1 MHKNLLLV
9 SASMGLCLLA
19 LSCKVG
25 PDYQRPDMPTP
36 GAFKSPVSQPATQA
50 SSLTR
55 QWWMLFDDPK
65 LNELEEIAIA
75 ENNDLKASMA
85 RLIQARAASKGVKS
99 QFLPTIGVTPRWTEG
114 RSSLNGR
121 GGMTSISEDNQV
133 TADFSYEVDIWGK
146 IARSYESSVALS
158 VAAEDALGT
167 VRLTVAAQVAQTY
180 FNIRSLDAQS
190 EILNNNAK
198 LYQRQLQ
205 LSKTRFSAGLALP
218 TEPLQIENQ
227 LQSALSQE
235 IEIRRQRADAEHAI
249 AILLGRSPADL
260 DIQPLPL
267 NATPPLVPVGLPAE
281 LLRNRPDVNQAEQ
294 SLVSANA
301 QIGVAKAAYYPSLKL
316 TSSLGFEALEIS
328 HIADW
333 ESRIWTNAATF
344 AFPVLQGQL
353 DANVISAKA
362 RYEELVANYR
372 TTLLTAYREVEDALT
387 DLHMRSNQADVQQKA
402 LAASREYL
410 RLTEIQYEQG
420 LANNLQVIDADKTLL
435 QNELLVQ
442 QNLNNRM
449 VSTILLIKALG
460 GGWNPADI
468 DAPATQPATDP
479 Q

>member
-1 MHKNLLLV
+1 
-9 SASMGLCLLA
+9 MGLCLLA

-146 IARSYESSVALS
+146 IARSYESFRGS
-158 VAAEDALGT
+158 LG
-167 VRLTVAAQVAQTY
+167 RRGRRPWNCSPHGRRAGRATY

-205 LSKTRFSAGLALP
+205 LSKTRFSPAWRCP
-218 TEPLQIENQ
+218 PN
-227 LQSALSQE
+227 
-235 IEIRRQRADAEHAI
+235 
-249 AILLGRSPADL
+249 RS
-260 DIQPLPL
+260 
-267 NATPPLVPVGLPAE
+267 
-281 LLRNRPDVNQAEQ
+281 R
-294 SLVSANA
+294 
-301 QIGVAKAAYYPSLKL
+301 LK
-316 TSSLGFEALEIS
+316 TSSNPPS
-328 HIADW
+328 PRK
-333 ESRIWTNAATF
+333 SK
-344 AFPVLQGQL
+344 
-353 DANVISAKA
+353 SAGSGPTPNM
-362 RYEELVANYR
+362 RLPFFWVVPR
-372 TTLLTAYREVEDALT
+372 PTGHPTL
-387 DLHMRSNQADVQQKA
+387 
-402 LAASREYL
+402 
-410 RLTEIQYEQG
+410 
-420 LANNLQVIDADKTLL
+420 
-435 QNELLVQ
+435 
-442 QNLNNRM
+442 
-449 VSTILLIKALG
+449 
-460 GGWNPADI
+460 
-468 DAPATQPATDP
+468 AP
-479 Q
+479 